1 MRILAPALLALMA
14 APLAIVPVTPV
25 VAQTAA
31 DCETQIANLRTAVGS
46 ESLAISG
53 KNADKDRAGLTGK
66 LTDASTELAKGKN
79 ADAAKKLGDFKVKVQ
94 QLADAGR
101 ISSTDATSL
110 LNQADQAIACVN
122 GLA

>member
-1 MRILAPALLALMA
+1 MRILGPALLVLMA
-14 APLAIVPVTPV
+14 APVALVPVTPA

-66 LTDASTELAKGKN
+66 LTDASTELDKGKN

-94 QLADAGR
+94 NLVDAGR
-101 ISSTDATSL
+101 ITSEAAAPL
-110 LNQADQAIACVN
+110 LAQADQAIACVN